1 MLITFNVLRAF
12 TEKVESLSTHQGKGD
27 AVDAAVAWSHPS
39 YQFSG
44 SSHPPINIFN
54 VTLQIQS

>member
-1 MLITFNVLRAF
+1 MLITFNVLKAF

-44 SSHPPINIFN
+44 SSHPFIHLFN
-54 VTLQIQS
+54 LQIQS